1 MRKLFTVTFNDC
13 LRILTYLWYI
23 NIASV
28 FAITPRIKLV
38 TNSLLLS
45 INDQNDALLGHKR
58 DRMIIRNIKNVK
70 MSLT

>member
-1 MRKLFTVTFNDC
+1 MRKLFIVTFNDC

-45 INDQNDALLGHKR
+45 INDQNDALLGHKW

>member
-23 NIASV
+23 NIVSV

-45 INDQNDALLGHKR
+45 INDENDALLEHRR
-58 DRMIIRNIKNVK
+58 DSMIIRNIKNVK